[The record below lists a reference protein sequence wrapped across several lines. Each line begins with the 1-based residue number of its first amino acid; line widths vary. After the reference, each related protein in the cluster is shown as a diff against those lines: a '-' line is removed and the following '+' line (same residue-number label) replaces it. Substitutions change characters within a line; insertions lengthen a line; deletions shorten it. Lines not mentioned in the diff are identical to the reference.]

1 MFSVIFL
8 GRIWFSKIIER
19 EGEKMGKEIYYSE
32 QMRWNFLRSVFEW
45 PQRVVLPYHK
55 SQLTHNSIFYE
66 YAKLILLFLCLN
78 AACNIWY
85 LSVALSTGIVVG
97 IVPLCWWRLWCVS
110 DVWCVMFLGASS
122 SPGISTD
129 PASRKRCALSLE
141 KMHSLVKQVSH
152 PETQQSKQVSQG
164 V

>member
-8 GRIWFSKIIER
+8 GRRWFSKIIER

-66 YAKLILLFLCLN
+66 YAKLILFSFVWMLHVTYD
-78 AACNIWY
+78 I
-85 LSVALSTGIVVG
+85 SVALSTGIVVG

-141 KMHSLVKQVSH
+141 KMQSLVKQVSH